1 MCNPLVMGAASAIS
15 SFAGQ
20 QAAASAQEQA
30 QAQASAAEQVR
41 AQRANTSMRLRE
53 AQEGIAR
60 SQRQEVAQ
68 IKGMEAKS
76 KAKLVALTESGI
88 AGQTLNVTLGKLRA
102 EEARY
107 GFSEERQKV
116 LAQQQTAFGM
126 QEEAFR
132 SRMNQLRINQPIQQA
147 SLLSAGLT
155 GVQTGLGTA
164 QVMQGLDFKFPGF
177 PSFTPKP
184 AATST
189 GLSGAPLNGRET
201 LIPPLEDPQTLSD

>member
-1 MCNPLVMGAASAIS
+1 MGAASAIS

-60 SQRQEVAQ
+60 SQRQEAAQ

-107 GFSEERQKV
+107 GFSEERQKA
-116 LAQQQTAFGM
+116 LAQQQTTFGM

-155 GVQTGLGTA
+155 GVQTALGTA
-164 QVMQGLDFKFPGF
+164 QVMQGLDFKFPSL

-189 GLSGAPLNGRET
+189 GLSGATLNGREA
-201 LIPPLEDPQTLSD
+201 LIPPLDGDLPN